1 MSKLKYNLNDLSVEE
16 FPSHEEMMKG
26 LEEIRKNRERDPD
39 YYDKLY
45 DDGKSIEEEFDE
57 CIRQHRL
64 PGNLTPE
71 LFDLY
76 QERVKVWQKENG
88 LL

>member
-1 MSKLKYNLNDLSVEE
+1 MSQLNDLNDLSVDK

-26 LEEIRKNRERDPD
+26 LQGIRKNRERDPE

-57 CIRQHRL
+57 
-64 PGNLTPE
+64 
-71 LFDLY
+71 
-76 QERVKVWQKENG
+76 
-88 LL
+88 